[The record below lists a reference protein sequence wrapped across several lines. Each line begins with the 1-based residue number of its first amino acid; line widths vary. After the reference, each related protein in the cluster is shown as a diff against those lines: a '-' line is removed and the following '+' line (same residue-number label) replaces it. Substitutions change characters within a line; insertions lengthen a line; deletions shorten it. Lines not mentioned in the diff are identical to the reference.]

1 MSGVEGDQAGRVS
14 MVSSRYRAR
23 KREFTNR
30 FLRISGGKNQISKKL
45 QTERYGIRE
54 FVSDTISGAGGA
66 NPPRRLVLVKLVHT
80 QHLTE
85 QIHAVNLGVIPIL
98 HNILG

>member
-23 KREFTNR
+23 KREFTNQ
-30 FLRISGGKNQISKKL
+30 FLRISGDKNRISKKL
-45 QTERYGIRE
+45 QAERYGIRE

-66 NPPRRLVLVKLVHT
+66 NPPRRLVLVSSK
-80 QHLTE
+80 
-85 QIHAVNLGVIPIL
+85 NLKIFS
-98 HNILG
+98 

>member
-23 KREFTNR
+23 KRELTNQ
-30 FLRISGGKNQISKKL
+30 FLRISEGKNRISKKL
-45 QTERYGIRE
+45 QAERYGIRE

-66 NPPRRLVLVKLVHT
+66 NPPRRLVLVPELIINVHFAC
-80 QHLTE
+80 E
-85 QIHAVNLGVIPIL
+85 AAVYHVRGRP
-98 HNILG
+98 

>member
-14 MVSSRYRAR
+14 MVSSRYKAR

-30 FLRISGGKNQISKKL
+30 FLRIYGCKNRISKKL
-45 QTERYGIRE
+45 QAERYGIRE

-66 NPPRRLVLVKLVHT
+66 NPPRRLVLVYEIIIILQGVPS
-80 QHLTE
+80 
-85 QIHAVNLGVIPIL
+85 VNDCEGASNPDR
-98 HNILG
+98 

>member
-30 FLRISGGKNQISKKL
+30 FLRISGGKNRISKKL
-45 QTERYGIRE
+45 QAERYGIRE

-66 NPPRRLVLVKLVHT
+66 NPPRRLVLVMKNEKH
-80 QHLTE
+80 
-85 QIHAVNLGVIPIL
+85 
-98 HNILG
+98 